1 MKKLYCC
8 GDSFTD
14 KTYWSR
20 EYQQG
25 LTTSWPDIVKEKLGK
40 QWQLYN
46 GAYSGAS
53 NGFIVR
59 DFFNYVALNGNPDAV
74 FIAWTNAGRVD
85 HFNGNDK
92 RTGFTRAVSLDPI
105 GHWNNSVHKENKHKV
120 MIQAAV
126 DLGKEIIKKNM
137 WNRYMEKSI
146 NDWLTTIFIIQNYCE
161 TNRINYVFIQAICP
175 VEFPKTQKSNISYIE
190 EVIKTLINEP
200 LFYFINEENFVYW
213 PVFGC
218 LGGSTIADWTRDTT
232 VWTTRSKDKLSFG
245 IDDNHPNDKG
255 HEMIAK
261 KVYEVYCDNYI
272 RV

>member
-14 KTYWSR
+14 KTYWSK

-25 LTTSWPDIVKEKLGK
+25 LTTSWPDIVKQKLGK

-53 NGFIVR
+53 NSFIVR

-85 HFNGNDK
+85 HFNGSDK

-105 GHWNNSVHKENKHKV
+105 GHWNNSVHKTNKHKV

-126 DLGKEIIKKNM
+126 DLGKEIMEKNM

-161 TNRINYVFIQAICP
+161 TNHINYVFIQAINP
-175 VEFPKTQKSNISYIE
+175 VELPKTKKTYIE
-190 EVIKTLINEP
+190 EVIKILINEP
-200 LFYFINEENFVYW
+200 LFYFINEENFVDW
-213 PVFGC
+213 PVFEC
-218 LGGSTIADWTRDTT
+218 LGGNTIANWIRTSCR
-232 VWTTRSKDKLSFG
+232 SFG
-245 IDDNHPNDKG
+245 INDNHPNDKG

-261 KVYEVYCDNYI
+261 KVYEVYRDNYI